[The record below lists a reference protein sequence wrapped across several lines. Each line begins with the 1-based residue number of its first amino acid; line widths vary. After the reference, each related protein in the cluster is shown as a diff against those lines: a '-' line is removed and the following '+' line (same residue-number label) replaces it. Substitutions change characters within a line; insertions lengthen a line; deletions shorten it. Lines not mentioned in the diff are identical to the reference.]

1 MNEKTNR
8 FAMIKQLFKPERGS
22 DKWLQ
27 HASKEAILAY
37 RKELWKK
44 LFNPNEDTALRWRI
58 RDSILP
64 YIDKILRDR
73 DK

>member
-1 MNEKTNR
+1 MKKTNWL
-8 FAMIKQLFKPERGS
+8 AMITQLFKPEIGS
-22 DKWLQ
+22 DRWLKT
-27 HASKEAILAY
+27 ASKEAIMTY
-37 RKELWKK
+37 REELWNK
-44 LFNPNEDTALRWRI
+44 LSNPNEDINLRWRI